1 MEETPIQKARRI
13 AFANLGLP
21 GTGQLSEFRE
31 LDADQ
36 KKRVN
41 DEMALYIIE
50 NPSAFSTQQIENA
63 RTIANR
69 PQFGRDLPEIETLT
83 FAEAFGNEVKNAV
96 STTSDVVGKGISGGI
111 AGLLGGNLFTLAA
124 IGVAG
129 FVAYRVFV
137 SKKP

>member
-1 MEETPIQKARRI
+1 MQTPIQKARKV
-13 AFANLGLP
+13 AFANLGIP
-21 GTGQLSEFRE
+21 GKGTVQEFSE

-50 NPSAFSTQQIENA
+50 NPAQFEPGQVASARKIV
-63 RTIANR
+63 NR

-83 FAEAFGNEVKNAV
+83 FAEAFGDEVQNAV

-111 AGLLGGNLFTLAA
+111 AGLLGGNIFTLAA
-124 IGVAG
+124 LGVAG

-137 SKKP
+137 KK